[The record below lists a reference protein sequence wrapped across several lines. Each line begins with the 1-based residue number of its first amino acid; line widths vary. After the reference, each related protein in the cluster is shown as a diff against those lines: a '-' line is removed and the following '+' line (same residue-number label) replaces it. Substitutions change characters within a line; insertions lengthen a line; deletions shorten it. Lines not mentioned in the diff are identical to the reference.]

1 MENNKLNNTSIIM
14 DIKLNKNDYSNVVD
28 FILYKS
34 LAINL
39 MLLRAIGLDIIYTLS
54 LISILILTKMII
66 SKII

>member
-1 MENNKLNNTSIIM
+1 M